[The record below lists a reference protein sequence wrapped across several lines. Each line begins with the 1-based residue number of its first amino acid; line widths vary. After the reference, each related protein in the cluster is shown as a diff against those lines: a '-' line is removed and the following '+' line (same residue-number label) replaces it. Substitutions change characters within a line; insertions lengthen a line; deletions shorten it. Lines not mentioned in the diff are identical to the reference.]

1 MAFTTGDNSAA
12 GAPPPSG
19 TIDEV
24 AYRLE
29 EWEEDDLAAV
39 EQVLQR
45 EGVEYRWEDGVTL
58 VVGPDD
64 EDKVDG
70 LLDEVEAARMDA
82 EDPGAQVG
90 TRWCPTCGAE
100 YLPEVEVCP
109 DDGSTLVDERP
120 AGLADAED
128 HDELIYELVDWS
140 EDRRNELTLLLE
152 GDGIAYEWEGAD
164 LVVAD
169 AVEAQ
174 VDAFIDRV
182 EQGQAL
188 AEAPADVDD
197 EAGYNMLS
205 DLFVAADRLSHD
217 ADDLALCGDVVDAAA
232 PVREM
237 AAPFGVDD
245 GVWTRVQQLTASL
258 VDAIEGEDD
267 DTVVGERA
275 AKLSALLRPFM

>member
-1 MAFTTGDNSAA
+1 
-12 GAPPPSG
+12 
-19 TIDEV
+19 
-24 AYRLE
+24 
-29 EWEEDDLAAV
+29 
-39 EQVLQR
+39 
-45 EGVEYRWEDGVTL
+45 
-58 VVGPDD
+58 
-64 EDKVDG
+64 
-70 LLDEVEAARMDA
+70 MDA
-82 EDPGAQVG
+82 DDPGAEAG

-109 DDGSTLVDERP
+109 DDGTALVDERP
-120 AGLADAED
+120 VGDTAD
-128 HDELIYELVDWS
+128 HDELIYELVDWT
-140 EDRRNELTLLLE
+140 EERRNELSLMLE
-152 GDGIAYEWEGAD
+152 REGIAYEWEGAD

-169 AVEAQ
+169 AVEAK
-174 VDAFIDRV
+174 VDGFIDQV

-188 AEAPADVDD
+188 EETPADDVDD

-217 ADDLALCGDVVDAAA
+217 AEDLALCGDVVDAAA

-245 GVWTRVQQLTASL
+245 AVWTRVHQLTGSL

-275 AKLSALLRPFM
+275 AKLSALLRPYLYRSRRFGGSGAGAGSGPRTRRAGASLYL